1 MGIQMAF
8 ESIVVIISIGGS
20 ILSRANKWVSR
31 CDMKMAGKRDD
42 SVVAQ
47 VLCHIVQTTDQ
58 SAGWTS

>member
-1 MGIQMAF
+1 M
-8 ESIVVIISIGGS
+8 VIISIGGS